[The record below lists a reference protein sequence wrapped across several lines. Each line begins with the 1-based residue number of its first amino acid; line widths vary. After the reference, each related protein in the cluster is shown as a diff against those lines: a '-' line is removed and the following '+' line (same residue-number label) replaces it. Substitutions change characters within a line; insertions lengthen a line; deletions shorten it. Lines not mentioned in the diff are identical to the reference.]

1 MAESK
6 LRELSIDLYNRCGTI
21 RRILVASIN
30 TAKKIYKRK
39 RLIQNQN
46 PIFPYNSITR
56 LTPNLITGSIRL

>member
-1 MAESK
+1 MTESK
-6 LRELSIDLYNRCGTI
+6 LRELSTDLYNRCGTI

-30 TAKKIYKRK
+30 TAKENYKRK

-56 LTPNLITGSIRL
+56 LTPNLITGNIRL

>member
-30 TAKKIYKRK
+30 TQKKIYKRK

-46 PIFPYNSITR
+46 PIFPYNSITPIDTK
-56 LTPNLITGSIRL
+56 LNNW